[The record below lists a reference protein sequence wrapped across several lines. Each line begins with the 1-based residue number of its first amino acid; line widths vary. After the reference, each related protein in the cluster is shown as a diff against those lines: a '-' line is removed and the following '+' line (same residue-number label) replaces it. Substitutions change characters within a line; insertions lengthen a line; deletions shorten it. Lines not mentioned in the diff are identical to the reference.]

1 MRSSTTAAL
10 LALVGM
16 GMAHA
21 AGTVKVSFIEPDKFV
36 DAGNRRSDTPATLK
50 ALEQHFHTLGQR
62 YLPDGQTL
70 TIEVLD
76 VDLAGSVRF
85 APSTGT
91 EVRVYKG
98 NADWPRI
105 KLRYTL
111 DAPGQEPRRGEELL
125 KNLSYE
131 QKTARYSNSES
142 FRYEKQML
150 DQWFKARFAPKQP

>member
-1 MRSSTTAAL
+1 MRSSATTVL
-10 LALVGM
+10 LALASIGS
-16 GMAHA
+16 AQA
-21 AGTVKVSFIEPDKFV
+21 AGTVNVSFVEPDKFV
-36 DAGNRRSDTPATLK
+36 DAGNKRSDTPATLK
-50 ALEQHFHTLGQR
+50 ALEQHFHALGQR
-62 YLPDGQTL
+62 YLADGQTL
-70 TIEVLD
+70 TVEVLD

-98 NADWPRI
+98 DADWPRI

-131 QKTARYSNSES
+131 QTTARYSSSVS